1 MPRLKGMSW
10 ERVFTGLGLFFV
22 LLGLAFIVVPLI
34 VKHLPSISLERIPW
48 ILLWVYRKDNF
59 WFATSPI
66 LIIAG
71 IAYILWTLIRIG
83 ALK

>member
-1 MPRLKGMSW
+1 MTW
-10 ERVFTGLGLFFV
+10 ERVFMGFGVFLI
-22 LLGLAFIVVPLI
+22 LLGLAFIVAPLI

-48 ILLWVYRKDNF
+48 IVLWVYRKDNF

-71 IAYILWTLIRIG
+71 IVYILWMLIRLGIF
-83 ALK
+83 K

>member
-1 MPRLKGMSW
+1 MSW
-10 ERVFTGLGLFFV
+10 ERVFVGLGLFFV
-22 LLGLAFIVVPLI
+22 LLGLAFIVAPLI
-34 VKHLPSISLERIPW
+34 VKHLPSISLERMPW

-71 IAYILWTLIRIG
+71 IAYILWTLIRPG

>member
-1 MPRLKGMSW
+1 MMW
-10 ERVFTGLGLFFV
+10 ERVFMGFGVFLV
-22 LLGLAFIVVPLI
+22 LLGLAFIVAPLI

-48 ILLWVYRKDNF
+48 IVLWVYRKDNF

-71 IAYILWTLIRIG
+71 IVYILWMLIRLGIF
-83 ALK
+83 K